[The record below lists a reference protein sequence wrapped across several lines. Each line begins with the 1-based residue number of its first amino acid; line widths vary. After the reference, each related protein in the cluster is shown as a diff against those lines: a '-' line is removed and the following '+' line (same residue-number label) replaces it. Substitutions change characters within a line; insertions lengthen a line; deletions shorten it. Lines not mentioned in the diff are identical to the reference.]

1 MAEVS
6 AAARAARD
14 DASRLRSESLELKLA
29 VRSNVARSRER
40 LGKGQLETDRAR
52 ARRAIPHASPWSG
65 LHWLLEDESLERI
78 LLPVD

>member
-1 MAEVS
+1 MN

-29 VRSNVARSRER
+29 VRSNLARSRNR
-40 LGKGQLETDRAR
+40 LGKAQLETERAR
-52 ARRAIPHASPWSG
+52 ARRAIPHASLWSG

>member
-1 MAEVS
+1 MN

-29 VRSNVARSRER
+29 VRSNLARSRNR
-40 LGKGQLETDRAR
+40 LGKAQLETERAR

>member
-1 MAEVS
+1 MN

-29 VRSNVARSRER
+29 VRSNLARSRNR
-40 LGKGQLETDRAR
+40 LGKAQLETERGR

-65 LHWLLEDESLERI
+65 LHWLLEDESLERV

>member
-1 MAEVS
+1 MAAVTV
-6 AAARAARD
+6 AARAARD
-14 DASRLRSESLELKLA
+14 DASRLRSESLGLKLA
-29 VRSNVARSRER
+29 VRGNLAGSRDR
-40 LGKGQLETDRAR
+40 LEKAQLETDRAR